1 MPSVN
6 LSPLFNG
13 QTVFGATGLPLAG
26 GKLYTY
32 QAGSSTPWATYTDAN
47 GNIANTNPIILGS
60 DAKLPNEL
68 WLQSGFSYKFVL
80 EDANSV
86 LVNTY
91 DNIAGIL
98 TQIPTT
104 SPAVPAG
111 CILVWSGAVGAIPS
125 GFVICDGT
133 NGTPDLRD
141 RFVIGAG
148 LSYSVGQTGGSAD
161 AIVVTHTHPYS
172 GTTGD
177 QSQGHTHSGT
187 TGGQNVQH
195 SHGAGS
201 GFGAFLG
208 ATGTPGTGGGFANFN
223 GDANNMTSTGL
234 ASTDHNHPF
243 VTNNV
248 SNGHT
253 HDISGTTN
261 SAGQSGT
268 GANLPPYYALAF
280 IMKS

>member
-13 QTVFGATGLPLAG
+13 QTVFGSTSLPLASG
-26 GKLYTY
+26 MIYTY
-32 QAGSSTPWATYTDAN
+32 QAGSSTPWATYTSSN
-47 GNIANTNPIILGS
+47 GTVANTNPIILGT

-68 WLQSGFSYKFVL
+68 WLQAGFSYKFVVK
-80 EDANSV
+80 DSDDV
-86 LVNTY
+86 LVATY
-91 DNIAGIL
+91 DDIAGIL

-104 SPAVPAG
+104 SPAVPSG

-125 GFVICDGT
+125 GFLICDGT

-161 AIVVTHTHPYS
+161 AIVVSHTHPYS
-172 GTTGD
+172 GTTGG
-177 QSQGHTHSGT
+177 QSADHSHSGT
-187 TGGQNVQH
+187 TGGQSVSHDHGPGVGGAFIVAGVGVGGFVGGGDAGNVAKTSPQNTDH
-195 SHGAGS
+195 SHNFS
-201 GFGAFLG
+201 
-208 ATGTPGTGGGFANFN
+208 TGG
-223 GDANNMTSTGL
+223 
-234 ASTDHNHPF
+234 
-243 VTNNV
+243 V